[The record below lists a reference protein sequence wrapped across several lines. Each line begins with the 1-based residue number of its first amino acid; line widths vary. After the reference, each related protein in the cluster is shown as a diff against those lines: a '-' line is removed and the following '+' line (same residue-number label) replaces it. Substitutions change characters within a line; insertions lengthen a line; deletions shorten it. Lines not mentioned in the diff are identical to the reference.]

1 MGGRTRVDWAG
12 SIRSLGLVWGFP
24 AGVTAVGL
32 LVDIY
37 ARMITWTIALAWMGT
52 ACILN
57 ARRCG
62 RTHCRFT
69 GPFYLALIIPAILL
83 GSGINSFGVYAWLTL
98 AAVIIFG
105 SMMIWW
111 GTERA
116 WGRFS

>member
-1 MGGRTRVDWAG
+1 MDGRTRVDWVG
-12 SIRSLGLVWGFP
+12 SIRSLGPVWGLP
-24 AGVTAVGL
+24 AGVMAVGL
-32 LVDIY
+32 LVDIH
-37 ARMITWTIALAWMGT
+37 ARTIMWTIALAWMGT

-62 RTHCRFT
+62 RTLCRFT
-69 GPFYLALIIPAILL
+69 GPFYLALIIPVILL
-83 GSGINSFGVYAWLTL
+83 GSGISSFGAYAWLTL

-105 SMMIWW
+105 TMVIWW